1 MRSRELLL
9 LLCILSRLSSLS
21 VVGSGAVLLGRLL
34 LRRAVGSGC
43 VALRILLL
51 LLLLGCWLWLGLL
64 WLCLEKLGTG
74 VSVGEQ
80 M

>member
-1 MRSRELLL
+1 M
-9 LLCILSRLSSLS
+9 LLCILSRLSSLG
-21 VVGSGAVLLGRLL
+21 VVGSSAVWLGRLL

-51 LLLLGCWLWLGLL
+51 LLLGWWLWLGLV
-64 WLCLEKLGTG
+64 WLCLEKLGAG
-74 VSVGEQ
+74 VSVREQ